1 MQIVEEKL
9 EAVMTIALKGRLDAV
24 TSKAV
29 EERLLG
35 LIESGEIR
43 LVADLAQLDYISS
56 VGLRVLML
64 AAKRLRTA
72 HGTIVVCALQPTVQ
86 QVFEIAG
93 FTTIFRVFPSR
104 AEAVAAL
111 ASPA

>member
-1 MQIVEEKL
+1 VL
-9 EAVMTIALKGRLDAV
+9 AVALKGRLDAA

-29 EERLLG
+29 EERLLA
-35 LIESGEIR
+35 LIESGEVR
-43 LVADLAQLDYISS
+43 VVVDLEQLQYISS

-72 HGTIVVCALQPTVQ
+72 NGAIVVCALQPTVQ

-93 FTTIFRVFPSR
+93 FTGIFRSFPSR
-104 AEAVAAL
+104 EAAVAAI
-111 ASPA
+111 S

>member
-9 EAVMTIALKGRLDAV
+9 ETALIVTLVGRLDAA

-29 EERLLG
+29 EERLLS
-35 LIESGEIR
+35 LIEAGGIR
-43 LVADLAQLDYISS
+43 LVVDLEKLDYISS

-72 HGTIVVCALQPTVQ
+72 NGAIVVCALQPTVQ

-93 FTTIFRVFPSR
+93 FTTIFRIFPSR
-104 AEAVAAL
+104 EAAVAAI
-111 ASPA
+111 A

>member
-9 EAVMTIALKGRLDAV
+9 GTVLALALKGRLDAA
-24 TSKAV
+24 TSKGV
-29 EERLLG
+29 EDRLLA
-35 LIESGEIR
+35 LIDSGEIH
-43 LVADLAQLDYISS
+43 LVVDLEQLNYISS

-72 HGTIVVCALQPTVQ
+72 NGAIVVCALQPTVQ

-93 FTTIFRVFPSR
+93 FTKIFRIFPTR
-104 AEAVAAL
+104 DAAVTAVA
-111 ASPA
+111 

>member
-9 EAVMTIALKGRLDAV
+9 GVVLAVALRGRLDAA

-35 LIESGEIR
+35 LIEAGEIR
-43 LVADLAQLDYISS
+43 LVVDLAQLDYISS

-64 AAKRLRTA
+64 AAKRLRA
-72 HGTIVVCALQPTVQ
+72 AQGAIAVCALQPPVA

-93 FTTIFRVFPSR
+93 FTSIFRIFPSR
-104 AEAVAAL
+104 GAAVEAIA
-111 ASPA
+111 

>member
-9 EAVMTIALKGRLDAV
+9 GTVLVVTLKGRLDAA

-29 EERLLG
+29 EDRLLS
-35 LIESGEIR
+35 LIEGGDVR
-43 LVADLAQLDYISS
+43 LVIDLEQLDYISS

-64 AAKRLRTA
+64 TAKRLRTA
-72 HGTIVVCALQPTVQ
+72 NGAIVVCALQPTVQ

-93 FTTIFRVFPSR
+93 FITIFRIFPNR
-104 AEAVAAL
+104 EAAVAAI
-111 ASPA
+111 A

>member
-1 MQIVEEKL
+1 MQIVEEKVETVL
-9 EAVMTIALKGRLDAV
+9 TVALKGRLDAT

-35 LIESGEIR
+35 LIESGENR
-43 LVADLAQLDYISS
+43 LVVDLAQLDYISS

-72 HGTIVVCALQPTVQ
+72 NGAIVVCALQPTIQ

-93 FTTIFRVFPSR
+93 FTTIFRVFPNR
-104 AEAVAAL
+104 GAAVAAI
-111 ASPA
+111 A